1 GLTTLKLGAQV
12 TAIPF
17 YEKLGYKTCSGLFLD
32 AGIEHKEMKKT
43 LT

>member
-1 GLTTLKLGAQV
+1 
-12 TAIPF
+12 
-17 YEKLGYKTCSGLFLD
+17 KLGYETCSGLFLD

>member
-1 GLTTLKLGAQV
+1 
-12 TAIPF
+12 
-17 YEKLGYKTCSGLFLD
+17 CSGLFLD